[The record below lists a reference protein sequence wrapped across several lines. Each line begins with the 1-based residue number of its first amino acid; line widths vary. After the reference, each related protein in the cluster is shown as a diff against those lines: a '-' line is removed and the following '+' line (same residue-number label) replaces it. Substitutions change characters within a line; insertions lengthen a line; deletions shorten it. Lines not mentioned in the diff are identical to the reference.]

1 VSPHPEISKNSTVEL
16 LAAQGLKIV
25 PPNLIEEHPQAKL
38 PLVRLTGSPQEIGAE
53 HGTKLS
59 DRIEK
64 AFELYRAKLFSQ
76 WTDASLKATSLA
88 FFERIQEFSQQYAL
102 ELQAI
107 ASGAGRSLWEIVMLM
122 SRTEILCSSV
132 PNECTSLYFKQ
143 SRILGQNWDWVEE
156 FENLAVIFD
165 VTRQD
170 GFRFVAL
177 GEPGFVKIGLNTSGI
192 GVCLNILKCQASTG
206 GIPVHILLR
215 KVLDSTSVNEA
226 YHAIAAAERT
236 TMSNILIADDSG
248 KYVNLELAGNQLFT
262 LDSNEVEVN
271 NVVVHTNGF
280 LTSKREKIDFPEESE
295 SSAARIVRAK
305 SLTSTQ
311 CGQNEAD
318 MLRILL
324 DQEGNLP
331 ICRQSERN
339 IFDGLTYGTV
349 STVVMNLRERKL
361 IFSQG
366 NPRKKTFSYV
376 SILKH

>member
-1 VSPHPEISKNSTVEL
+1 MSPQPDISKDSTVEL
-16 LAAQGLKIV
+16 LTAQGLKIV
-25 PPNLIEEHPQAKL
+25 PPNLIEEHPTAKL
-38 PLVRLTGSPQEIGAE
+38 PLVRLTGSPEEIGAE
-53 HGTKLS
+53 HGTKLC

-64 AFELYRAKLFSQ
+64 AFELYRSKLFSQ

-88 FFERIQEFSQQYAL
+88 FFERIREFSHPYAIEL
-102 ELQAI
+102 EAI
-107 ASGAGRSLWEIVMLM
+107 ASHAGRKLWQVVMLM
-122 SRTEILCSSV
+122 SRTEILRSST
-132 PNECTSLYFKQ
+132 PNECTSVYFKQ

-177 GEPGFVKIGLNTSGI
+177 GEPGFVKIGLNAAGV
-192 GVCLNILKCQASTG
+192 GVCLNILKCQAPTG

-215 KVLDSTSVNEA
+215 KVLDSTSLTEA
-226 YHAIAAAERT
+226 YHAITAAERA
-236 TMSNILIADDSG
+236 TMSNILIADDCG
-248 KYVNLELAGNQLFT
+248 RYVNLELAGNQLFN
-262 LDSNEVEVN
+262 LNSDEVEVN

-280 LTSKREKIDFPEESE
+280 LTSKRENIHFPEESE
-295 SSAARIVRAK
+295 SSAARIIRAK

-311 CGQNEAD
+311 DGRHEAD
-318 MLRILL
+318 MLKILL

-349 STVVMNLRERKL
+349 STVVMSLKERKL

-366 NPRKKTFSYV
+366 NPRNKTFYY
-376 SILKH
+376 ICI

>member
-1 VSPHPEISKNSTVEL
+1 MSPHPDTSKDSTVEL
-16 LAAQGLKIV
+16 LTAQGLKIV
-25 PPNLIEEHPQAKL
+25 PPNFIEEHPQAKL
-38 PLVRLTGSPQEIGAE
+38 PLVRLTGSPEEIGAE

-64 AFELYRAKLFSQ
+64 AFELYRTKLFAQ

-88 FFERIQEFSQQYAL
+88 FFERIQEFSEPYAL
-102 ELQAI
+102 ELKAI
-107 ASGAGRSLWEIVMLM
+107 ASHARRELWEVVMLM
-122 SRTEILCSSV
+122 SRTEILRSST
-132 PNECTSLYFKQ
+132 PNECTSLYFKE

-170 GFRFVAL
+170 GFRFLAL
-177 GEPGFVKIGLNTSGI
+177 GEPGFVKIGLNAAGV
-192 GVCLNILKCQASTG
+192 GVCLNILKCQAPTE

-215 KVLDSTSVNEA
+215 KVLDSTSLNEG
-226 YHAIAAAERT
+226 YHAISAAERA

-248 KYVNLELAGNQLFT
+248 KYFNLELAGNQLFA
-262 LDSNEVEVN
+262 LNSNEVEVN

-280 LTSKREKIDFPEESE
+280 LTSKGDKIHFPEETE
-295 SSAARIVRAK
+295 SSAARIVRARF
-305 SLTSTQ
+305 LTSTQ
-311 CGQNEAD
+311 CGRHEAD
-318 MLRILL
+318 MLKILL

-349 STVVMNLRERKL
+349 STVVMNLSERKL

-366 NPRKKTFSYV
+366 NPRNGTFSYV
-376 SILKH
+376 SI

>member
-1 VSPHPEISKNSTVEL
+1 
-16 LAAQGLKIV
+16 
-25 PPNLIEEHPQAKL
+25 
-38 PLVRLTGSPQEIGAE
+38 AE
-53 HGTKLS
+53 HGTKLNN
-59 DRIEK
+59 RIEQ
-64 AFELYRAKLFSQ
+64 AFDLYRSKLFSQ

-102 ELQAI
+102 ELKAI
-107 ASGAGRSLWEIVMLM
+107 ASHAGRELWEIVMLM
-122 SRTEILCSSV
+122 SRTEILRSNA
-132 PNECTSLYFKQ
+132 PNECTSVYFKQ
-143 SRILGQNWDWVEE
+143 SCILGQNWDWVEE
-156 FENLAVIFD
+156 FENLAVIFE

-170 GFRFVAL
+170 GFRFLSL
-177 GEPGFVKIGLNTSGI
+177 GEPGFVKIGLNAAGV
-192 GVCLNILKCQASTG
+192 GVCLNILKCRAPTG

-215 KVLDSTSVNEA
+215 KVLDSTSLNEA
-226 YHAIAAAERT
+226 YHAISAADRA

-262 LDSNEVEVN
+262 LNSNEVEVN

-280 LTSKREKIDFPEESE
+280 LTSKREKIDFPEETE
-295 SSAARIVRAK
+295 SSAARIIRARF
-305 SLTSTQ
+305 LTSTQ
-311 CGQNEAD
+311 WGRHEAD
-318 MLRILL
+318 MLKILL

-366 NPRKKTFSYV
+366 NPRNGMFSCV
-376 SILKH
+376 SI

>member
-1 VSPHPEISKNSTVEL
+1 MSPHPDISKDSTVEL
-16 LAAQGLKIV
+16 LTAQGLKIV

-38 PLVRLTGSPQEIGAE
+38 PLVRLTGSPEEIGAE

-64 AFELYRAKLFSQ
+64 AFELYRTKLFAQ
-76 WTDASLKATSLA
+76 WTDASLKVTSLA
-88 FFERIQEFSQQYAL
+88 FFERIQEFSQPYAL
-102 ELQAI
+102 ELKAI
-107 ASGAGRSLWEIVMLM
+107 ASHARRELWEVVMLM
-122 SRTEILCSSV
+122 SRTEILRSST
-132 PNECTSLYFKQ
+132 PNECTSLYFKE

-170 GFRFVAL
+170 GFRFLAL
-177 GEPGFVKIGLNTSGI
+177 GEPGFVKIGLNAAGV
-192 GVCLNILKCQASTG
+192 GVCLNILKCQAPTG

-215 KVLDSTSVNEA
+215 KVLDSTSLNEA
-226 YHAIAAAERT
+226 YHVISAAERA

-248 KYVNLELAGNQLFT
+248 KYFNLELAGNQLFA
-262 LDSNEVEVN
+262 LNSNEVEVN

-280 LTSKREKIDFPEESE
+280 LTSKGDKIDFSEETE
-295 SSAARIVRAK
+295 SSAARIVRARF
-305 SLTSTQ
+305 LTSTQ
-311 CGQNEAD
+311 CGRHEAD
-318 MLRILL
+318 MLKILL

-331 ICRQSERN
+331 ICRQSEKN

-366 NPRKKTFSYV
+366 NPRNGTFSCV
-376 SILKH
+376 SIS

>member
-1 VSPHPEISKNSTVEL
+1 MSPRPDISKDSTVEL
-16 LAAQGLKIV
+16 LTAQGLKIV

-38 PLVRLTGSPQEIGAE
+38 PLVRLTGSPEEIGAE
-53 HGTKLS
+53 HGNKLS
-59 DRIEK
+59 ERIEK
-64 AFELYRAKLFSQ
+64 AFELYRTKLFPQ

-102 ELQAI
+102 ELKAI
-107 ASGAGRSLWEIVMLM
+107 ASHARRELWEVVMLM
-122 SRTEILCSSV
+122 SRTEILRAST
-132 PNECTSLYFKQ
+132 PNECTSLYFKE

-170 GFRFVAL
+170 GFRFLAL
-177 GEPGFVKIGLNTSGI
+177 GEPGFVKIGLNAAGV
-192 GVCLNILKCQASTG
+192 GVCLNILKCQAPTG

-215 KVLDSTSVNEA
+215 KVLDSTSLNEA
-226 YHAIAAAERT
+226 YHAITAAERA

-248 KYVNLELAGNQLFT
+248 KYFNLELAGNQLFA
-262 LDSNEVEVN
+262 LNSNEVEVN

-280 LTSKREKIDFPEESE
+280 LTSKGDKIHFPEETE
-295 SSAARIVRAK
+295 SSAARIVRARF
-305 SLTSTQ
+305 LTSTQ
-311 CGQNEAD
+311 FGRHEAD
-318 MLRILL
+318 MLKILL
-324 DQEGNLP
+324 DHEGNLP

-366 NPRKKTFSYV
+366 NPRNGTFSCV
-376 SILKH
+376 SIC